1 MIDLKTT
8 RYSTVVAAFVERYP
22 DAEARL
28 DKRRV
33 AGPVASWCTNAA
45 LREAVD
51 FSLTL
56 GDDELLGFHDGPRN
70 MWASSEALP
79 LVGELASRRVLRYR
93 VSRLSPPL
101 LAGLSARLFGRRP
114 RSLSVLGLVFAVALA
129 TACSLGGSDLKPVDT
144 PNTQLALRFAQAM
157 AAGDAAQAH
166 GLLSPGLQ
174 AEVTREKLARDYAEM
189 IAYGRGAPTIL
200 QVMNTMTSWPDK
212 RPSDNEWVYVAI
224 ANDTYS
230 EAVTVIVAREA
241 SRLVIRSV
249 EWGRP

>member
-45 LREAVD
+45 LREALD

-79 LVGELASRRVLRYR
+79 LVDDTCVPTRPAVPRFAVQPAVAGRALCPPLWP
-93 VSRLSPPL
+93 SPP
-101 LAGLSARLFGRRP
+101 
-114 RSLSVLGLVFAVALA
+114 
-129 TACSLGGSDLKPVDT
+129 
-144 PNTQLALRFAQAM
+144 
-157 AAGDAAQAH
+157 
-166 GLLSPGLQ
+166 
-174 AEVTREKLARDYAEM
+174 
-189 IAYGRGAPTIL
+189 
-200 QVMNTMTSWPDK
+200 
-212 RPSDNEWVYVAI
+212 
-224 ANDTYS
+224 
-230 EAVTVIVAREA
+230 
-241 SRLVIRSV
+241 
-249 EWGRP
+249 

>member
-79 LVGELASRRVLRYR
+79 LVDELASQRVLRYR
-93 VSRLSPPL
+93 VSRFSLPL
-101 LAGLSARLFGRRP
+101 LAGPFAASLAVAPVACRSSASCLPWRWRRPARLEGR
-114 RSLSVLGLVFAVALA
+114 
-129 TACSLGGSDLKPVDT
+129 T
-144 PNTQLALRFAQAM
+144 
-157 AAGDAAQAH
+157 
-166 GLLSPGLQ
+166 
-174 AEVTREKLARDYAEM
+174 
-189 IAYGRGAPTIL
+189 
-200 QVMNTMTSWPDK
+200 
-212 RPSDNEWVYVAI
+212 
-224 ANDTYS
+224 
-230 EAVTVIVAREA
+230 
-241 SRLVIRSV
+241 
-249 EWGRP
+249 